1 MHVEEFSNS
10 KIQQNYT
17 VNFYLEAVHAG
28 SMMQHK
34 NVYNDFKVKQDRDE
48 ENYWAYIIIIFL
60 ISIYS

>member
-34 NVYNDFKVKQDRDE
+34 NVKILIVLITLKLHKFKMCSTSK
-48 ENYWAYIIIIFL
+48 
-60 ISIYS
+60 